1 MKISEFDKG
10 ICLGIFSAMLGN
22 TIAHLIEVPQGLI
35 YRLDLCLTLG
45 FASAL
50 VFYLITNEKAS

>member
-10 ICLGIFSAMLGN
+10 ICLGVFLVMLGN

-35 YRLDLCLTLG
+35 YNLDLCLTLG

-50 VFYLITNEKAS
+50 VFYLITNEKTS